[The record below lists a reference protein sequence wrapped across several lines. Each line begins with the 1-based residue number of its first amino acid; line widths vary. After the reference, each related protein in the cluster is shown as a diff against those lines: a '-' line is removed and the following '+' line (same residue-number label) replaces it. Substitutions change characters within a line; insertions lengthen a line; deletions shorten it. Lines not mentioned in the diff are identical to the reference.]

1 MDFIDDL
8 TSGRS
13 PLVRK
18 AARKIIKERLKG
30 YGPLLHEALEVEM
43 AKPKSW
49 ESQMLLIYAMA
60 VTDCTEEIP
69 YLKSLLLRDLP
80 TPVTYRSL
88 AVAIAYLENL
98 ETENLS
104 FVYESLES
112 NNLLQAAGA
121 CAALYLR
128 KIVLTDEDFEKIMT
142 YVTKDIYLENI
153 RGTIAPFMY
162 ILAAS
167 YLYPEQNR
175 QKIVDFSRQFDLSIV
190 KDLINDIAKGK
201 DGRRI
206 ALF

>member
-1 MDFIDDL
+1 MDYVDEL
-8 TSGRS
+8 TSGRT
-13 PLVRK
+13 PLVKK
-18 AARKIIKERLKG
+18 AAKKILKGRLKG
-30 YGPLLHEALEVEM
+30 YGPFLHQALEGEM
-43 AKPKSW
+43 EKPKSW
-49 ESQMLLIYAMA
+49 ESQMYLLYAMA
-60 VTDCTEEIP
+60 ATDCTEEVP
-69 YLKSLLLRDLP
+69 YLKSLLLRDIP

-112 NNLLQAAGA
+112 NNFSQVAGA
-121 CAALYLR
+121 CAAIYMK

-142 YVTKDIYLENI
+142 FITKDVYLENI

-175 QKIVDFSRQFDLSIV
+175 QKIVDFSRQFDISTV
-190 KDLINDIAKGK
+190 KDLINDVTKGK

-206 ALF
+206 SLF